1 MKTLTDLLKKLETDH
16 NQMMKEALIEVSAKA
31 CYKTYNF
38 SYRGLNYDVVFNLLT
53 LDFVSKSKMSVHLRS
68 KIKSR
73 IIEAEFLK
81 WKFKKEGRAFFDF
94 LKLYYRDFDH
104 VVFTDS
110 ESPDF
115 IIHNHQNHGYEVT
128 EATDRHNAKFN
139 ETVYLLTGMD
149 KTTQEYRKYISQIQR
164 SLQNKKRGSLHFQDK
179 HALDIENIQ
188 DKIVECIIKKVKKY
202 KIYEAELDTRN
213 IIVFNNRIGFRRRSD
228 FERLCHLIEGQT
240 IIKASNID
248 KIFVI
253 SGTHDVMIEINKY
266 GKLVSVMRNNPI

>member
-1 MKTLTDLLKKLETDH
+1 MNTLTDLLDQLKCDH
-16 NQMMKEALIEVSAKA
+16 ENMMKEALVEVYANA
-31 CYKTYNF
+31 CFKTYNF

-53 LDFVSKSKMSVHLRS
+53 LDFVSKSKMSVHVRS

-73 IIEAEFLK
+73 IIEADFLK

-94 LKLYYRDFDH
+94 LKLYYTSYDH

-115 IIHNHQNHGYEVT
+115 IVHNHKNHGYEVT

-149 KTTQEYRKYISQIQR
+149 KTTKEYKKYIIQIER
-164 SLQNKKRGSLHFQDK
+164 SLQNKKTGSLHFQER
-179 HALDIENIQ
+179 HASGIENIQ

-228 FERLCHLIEGQT
+228 FERLCHLIENQT
-240 IIKASNID
+240 IIKGSNID
-248 KIFVI
+248 KIFII